1 MNKSMERFET
11 LARQARLDAPPPM
24 DVSHH
29 VIYRLEVLA
38 DESIDRPLAWLTL
51 GSFATAAVMGSFAFS
66 LYSTLADPMGLL
78 FQVTPLLGN

>member
-1 MNKSMERFET
+1 MKNKLDRFEA
-11 LARQARLDAPPPM
+11 LARRARHDVPPSM

-29 VIYRLEVLA
+29 VIYRIEAMA

-51 GSFATAAVMGSFAFS
+51 GSMAMAAVMGSFAFS
-66 LYSTLADPMGLL
+66 TYSTLADPMGLL

>member
-1 MNKSMERFET
+1 MNKNMERFEA
-11 LARQARLDAPPPM
+11 LARRARHDAPPAM

-29 VIYRLEVLA
+29 VIHRLEVLA

-51 GSFATAAVMGSFAFS
+51 GSVATAAVTGSFAFS
-66 LYSTLADPMGLL
+66 LYATLADPMGLL